1 MVARVLVV
9 DDSAFFRK
17 RIVEILA
24 SDSHIEVVGTAA
36 DGREAIR
43 QVSLLKPDV
52 VTMDIEMPIM
62 DGITAVR
69 RIMAI
74 RPTPVLMFSSLS
86 YEGAQATLDALDA
99 GALDFLPKRFDD
111 ITRDREEAKR
121 ILRARVRQL
130 AAQKLGRPAMTT
142 AAPPRMGTSAAAA
155 DKPRRA
161 RAEEAGRLA
170 QAQVVAIASSTG
182 GPVALQQVL
191 TALPADFPLPIL
203 LVQHMP
209 ASFTPAFA
217 NRLDQQ
223 CAISV
228 KEAADGDVLRPG
240 TAYLAPG
247 GRQMTLQQRLGQV
260 RVHIEDGDPTL
271 HYKPCAD
278 LTFDSVANVYGG
290 KVQAVVL
297 TGMGADGREGAR
309 ALKKAGASIWAQD
322 EASCVIYGMPQAV
335 VEAGISDQILGLPEI
350 GPALTR
356 GK

>member
-1 MVARVLVV
+1 MVAKVLVV

-24 SDSHIEVVGTAA
+24 SDPHIEVVGTAA

-52 VTMDIEMPIM
+52 VTMDIEMPVM
-62 DGITAVR
+62 NGITAVR

-130 AAQKLGRPAMTT
+130 AAQKMAKPVAATPA
-142 AAPPRMGTSAAAA
+142 PRVGTVVMPA
-155 DKPRRA
+155 DTIRRSRGEEPA
-161 RAEEAGRLA
+161 RIAH
-170 QAQVVAIASSTG
+170 AQVVAIASSTG

-260 RVHIEDGDPTL
+260 KVHIEDGDPAL

-278 LTFDSVANVYGG
+278 LTFGSVANVYGG

-309 ALKKAGASIWAQD
+309 ALKKAGASVWAQD
-322 EASCVIYGMPQAV
+322 EATCVIYGMPQAV
-335 VEAGISDQILGLPEI
+335 VEAGITDQVLGLSEI

-356 GK
+356 SK

>member
-1 MVARVLVV
+1 MVAKVLVV

-17 RIVEILA
+17 RIVEILE
-24 SDSHIEVVGTAA
+24 SDPHIEVVGTAA

-130 AAQKLGRPAMTT
+130 AAQKMGKPVTATPSPRAGMATVPAGAPRHARGEAVGRM
-142 AAPPRMGTSAAAA
+142 
-155 DKPRRA
+155 
-161 RAEEAGRLA
+161 A

-191 TALPADFPLPIL
+191 IALPEDFPLPIL

-209 ASFTPAFA
+209 ASFTP
-217 NRLDQQ
+217 
-223 CAISV
+223 
-228 KEAADGDVLRPG
+228 
-240 TAYLAPG
+240 TA
-247 GRQMTLQQRLGQV
+247 
-260 RVHIEDGDPTL
+260 
-271 HYKPCAD
+271 
-278 LTFDSVANVYGG
+278 
-290 KVQAVVL
+290 
-297 TGMGADGREGAR
+297 
-309 ALKKAGASIWAQD
+309 W
-322 EASCVIYGMPQAV
+322 
-335 VEAGISDQILGLPEI
+335 LGLFFHP
-350 GPALTR
+350 PAFGRSL
-356 GK
+356 